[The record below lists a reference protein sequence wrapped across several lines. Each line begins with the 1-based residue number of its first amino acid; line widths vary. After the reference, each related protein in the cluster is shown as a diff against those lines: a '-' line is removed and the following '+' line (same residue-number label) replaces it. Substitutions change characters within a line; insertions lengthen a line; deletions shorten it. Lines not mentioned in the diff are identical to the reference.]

1 MPMATVWRSRTRHP
15 RAQAPTWKR
24 YEAWAGAAVFAALFA
39 LTATVSPEQPGH
51 YPTCPFRAITGYA
64 CPGCGSLRA
73 LHDLAH
79 GNFITAL
86 THNAMLVLMLP
97 FAMAVWLRAVTGR
110 TRTVASPWWLGCA
123 TMALLAAW
131 TVVRN
136 LPSVR
141 GILTAT

>member
-1 MPMATVWRSRTRHP
+1 MAAARIRL
-15 RAQAPTWKR
+15 

-39 LTATVSPEQPGH
+39 LTATVSPEQHGH
-51 YPTCPFRAITGYA
+51 YPACPFRALTGLA

-79 GNFITAL
+79 GQVATAL
-86 THNAMLVLMLP
+86 THNAMLVGMLP
-97 FAMAVWLRAVTGR
+97 VAIVAWLRVVTGKAQYR
-110 TRTVASPWWLGCA
+110 TGPRWLGWVA
-123 TMALLAAW
+123 FAVLVMW

-141 GILTAT
+141 GILTAP